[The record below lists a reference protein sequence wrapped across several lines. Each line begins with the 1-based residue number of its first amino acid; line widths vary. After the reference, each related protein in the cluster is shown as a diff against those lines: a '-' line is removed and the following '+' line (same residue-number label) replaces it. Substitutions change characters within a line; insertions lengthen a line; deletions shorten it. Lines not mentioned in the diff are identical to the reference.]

1 MATNFDVVDDDL
13 DEVSDERGD
22 RPRGGRPPRGRGA
35 PPGAGPGGRR
45 FGPVRRRVC
54 AFCVDKVKFI
64 DYKAVDV
71 LSRYVTERG
80 KIRPRRKTSTCAR
93 HQRALAVAIKRAR
106 FLALLPYTGSMSG
119 GND

>member
-1 MATNFDVVDDDL
+1 MATNFDIVDDDL
-13 DEVSDERGD
+13 DEPGDERGS
-22 RPRGGRPPRGRGA
+22 RPFGSRPPRGRGG

-45 FGPVRRRVC
+45 FGAVRRRVC

-93 HQRALAVAIKRAR
+93 HQRELTVSIKRAR
-106 FLALLPYTGSMSG
+106 YLALLTYVG
-119 GND
+119 GTQG

>member
-1 MATNFDVVDDDL
+1 MATNFDMLDDDV
-13 DEVSDERGD
+13 DEMGDDRGGRGRP
-22 RPRGGRPPRGRGA
+22 RPRGMRGGA
-35 PPGAGPGGRR
+35 PTGPGAPAGRR

-64 DYKAVDV
+64 DYKAVDT

-93 HQRALAVAIKRAR
+93 HQRELSVAIKRAR
-106 FLALLPYTGSMSG
+106 YLALLSYV
-119 GND
+119 GNAQS

>member
-1 MATNFDVVDDDL
+1 MATNFDIVDDDL
-13 DEVSDERGD
+13 DEPGDERGS
-22 RPRGGRPPRGRGA
+22 RPFGSRPPRGRGG

-45 FGPVRRRVC
+45 FGAVRRR
-54 AFCVDKVKFI
+54 VDKVKFI

-93 HQRALAVAIKRAR
+93 HQRELTVSIKRAR
-106 FLALLPYTGSMSG
+106 YLALLTYVG
-119 GND
+119 GTQG